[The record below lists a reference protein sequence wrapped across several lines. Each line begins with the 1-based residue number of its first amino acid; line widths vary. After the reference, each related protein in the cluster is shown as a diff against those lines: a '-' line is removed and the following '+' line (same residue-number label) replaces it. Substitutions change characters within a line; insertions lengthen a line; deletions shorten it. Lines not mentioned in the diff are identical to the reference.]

1 MNNDEYAEAVAQILT
16 QVPNSIYIWTGRI
29 NHPEISSRFRELGIL
44 DRCRFIS
51 WVNTALYAQVLDV
64 FLDSFPFTSGHTAFE
79 SMATGYPVIVRNT
92 PESLES
98 GSLTHI
104 LRAFRSSRAPK
115 YRERHQTHMVG

>member
-1 MNNDEYAEAVAQILT
+1 ME
-16 QVPNSIYIWTGRI
+16 RI
-29 NHPEISSRFRELGIL
+29 NHPEISSRSRKLGIL

-79 SMATGYPVIVRNT
+79 SMATGYLVIVRNT

-98 GSLTHI
+98 RSLTHI